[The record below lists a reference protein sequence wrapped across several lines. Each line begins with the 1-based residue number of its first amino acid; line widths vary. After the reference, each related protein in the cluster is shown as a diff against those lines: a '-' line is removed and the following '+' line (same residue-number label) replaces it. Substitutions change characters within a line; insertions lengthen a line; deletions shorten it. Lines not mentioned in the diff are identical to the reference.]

1 MLLIASSTTCSLETT
16 LFQMVFFGVE
26 SFVKSV
32 EKDVSDPS
40 AETQELLHIRIAG
53 LASYLSGRY
62 HCPILK
68 IYNVIFE
75 IICQRHALNAGQVE

>member
-1 MLLIASSTTCSLETT
+1 MLLIASSTICSLETT

-32 EKDVSDPS
+32 EEDVSDPS
-40 AETQELLHIRIAG
+40 AETQGLLLIRIAT

-68 IYNVIFE
+68 ICNVVFK
-75 IICQRHALNAGQVE
+75 IICQRTCSLALDK